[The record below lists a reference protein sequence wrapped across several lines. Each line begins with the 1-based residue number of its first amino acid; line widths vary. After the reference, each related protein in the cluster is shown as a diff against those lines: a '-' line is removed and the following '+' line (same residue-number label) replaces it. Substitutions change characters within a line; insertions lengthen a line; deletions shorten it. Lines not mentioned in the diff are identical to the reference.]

1 MPPSGILMMRAAQ
14 HRLAFSSQISTAS
27 GSLTHTIKRCP
38 HCLAIIPIGGS
49 LKKHIAAV
57 IECRE
62 DEENAIRAGR
72 QKRESERE
80 RERQREREQEQ
91 RRELEEWRER
101 ERKRREG
108 GQRKRARATLR
119 RSQSAVA
126 SSSES
131 ETRSELAIK
140 RCRVTVEEVM
150 DEDAPHI
157 DISATRSTQGPST
170 PPVFSP
176 SSGGLHPTTE
186 RHRMTVEEGMDR
198 DASQIN
204 SLAESSTPSLTTPST
219 PDPSSVDLGPRAE
232 HSGGAPPEHGPSA
245 LNRARGPALRSL
257 RRPKRRLRRWRGLLV
272 EDFPDPLAGAPISNE
287 RIPEPDLEAYVNA
300 TGTMANPKDFEVAEL
315 LMTSGMTDETK
326 DRHLKS
332 ILYRG
337 NTPWPTGSVL
347 LADVDKLPHGP
358 EFFLDEIEAEHA
370 RRPRIQYMVRRNA
383 LELLQDLFANR
394 TFGPE
399 FAYAPVKYWT
409 TGRKRE
415 RVWSCMRSAAWW
427 WEEQEKLQKAGKGAA
442 TIAPIILATDETH
455 LSVMS
460 GGQTA
465 YPVYMALGNLI
476 KDWRRKPSKRGMVLL
491 GFLPTDSFEDIDDDD
506 ERRRLKADLVHRCM
520 EKMMEPLKEVWE
532 DGVEMWCPDGR
543 LRRVFPRMAAYMAD
557 WPEQNLQCCT
567 TTGTCPICSTKGK
580 GRGDLSQTADLRDRD
595 ETLGALRAYFICN
608 HVGELKMLGL
618 KPVWPWWG
626 DLPDVD
632 LHKNI
637 APDILHQLY
646 QGVFKSHLFRWMKFF
661 VGEGVLDDR
670 FAAMPRAEGMMHFP
684 KGVSAVKQWT
694 GRESKEMLK
703 QILPAVLG
711 NLSPEEAQ
719 LARSVVDFIFIA
731 HSASMT
737 DTDLA
742 TLEHELD
749 TFHRFKDVLIARG
762 FYQSSAR
769 FDRIPKLHALSHY
782 VEMIRW
788 LGTPDG
794 YSTEASE
801 HLHIEFAKIPWR
813 ASNKVRPLP
822 QMLTYIQRQE
832 AIRIHRTYLD
842 RLNERDREHKGEGEA
857 QEPTVE
863 VRSISI
869 AVGYRPQGE
878 GFVDAEFEGQVEGE
892 VEEGDSDDIEE
903 GVEDEW
909 CAIEPVTYPDPHRHL
924 AINPTK
930 HDLRLKDVSRKYEAP
945 MLECAIKNFLI
956 RRCNVPVYDVML
968 SPEHRIPV
976 WHCLYLHHRPLPFAP
991 FESPRRDVV
1000 RASAP
1005 ILGPGGR
1012 VLKEGVWD
1020 TALYLERPNQ
1030 IRSNAEDREKHG
1042 IQRYRAGRVR
1052 SIFSLP
1058 GHIRHVYPGQLAYV
1072 EVFRP
1077 FEAIPASPYGRMHST
1092 APELDARGR
1101 RRVLVIPVNKI
1112 VLACHLVPK
1121 FNQLEPD
1128 LRLDPYTDL
1137 LSIGRHFWFNH
1148 YYNHYLFLLI
1158 QHWRRRRPTWSE
1170 RLLALRR

>member
-1 MPPSGILMMRAAQ
+1 MCTAHDTIVPTLRTLITKPGPVDMPPS
-14 HRLAFSSQISTAS
+14 
-27 GSLTHTIKRCP
+27 
-38 HCLAIIPIGGS
+38 
-49 LKKHIAAV
+49 
-57 IECRE
+57 
-62 DEENAIRAGR
+62 DEEDAIRAGR
-72 QKRESERE
+72 QKRAGERE
-80 RERQREREQEQ
+80 RECQREWEQEQ

-101 ERKRREG
+101 ERKRKEG
-108 GQRKRARATLR
+108 WKRKRARATLR
-119 RSQSAVA
+119 RLQSAVA

-131 ETRSELAIK
+131 ETRSELATK

-150 DEDAPHI
+150 DEDEPHI
-157 DISATRSTQGPST
+157 DILATRSTQGSST
-170 PPVFSP
+170 PPVSSP
-176 SSGGLHPTTE
+176 SSVGLHPATE
-186 RHRMTVEEGMDR
+186 RHWVTVEETMDE
-198 DASQIN
+198 DASRI
-204 SLAESSTPSLTTPST
+204 SILGEPSTPSLSTPPI
-219 PDPSSVDLGPRAE
+219 PDPSSVGLGTRIE
-232 HSGGAPPEHGPSA
+232 HSAEAPSKHGLPT
-245 LNRARGPALRSL
+245 LNRARGSALRSL

-272 EDFPDPLAGAPISNE
+272 EDFPDPLAGAPISSE
-287 RIPEPDLEAYVNA
+287 WIPEPDLEAYINT

-315 LMTSGMTDETK
+315 LMTLGMTDETK

-332 ILYRG
+332 VLVSDIVCMWLCGLPIGLQYRG

-347 LADVDKLPHGP
+347 LADIDKLLHGP
-358 EFFLDEIEAEHA
+358 EFFLDEIEAKHA
-370 RRPRIQYMVRRNA
+370 QRPCLQYMVRHDA

-415 RVWSCMRSAAWW
+415 RVWSCMRSARWW

-442 TIAPIILATDETH
+442 TIAPIILATDETR

-465 YPVYMALGNLI
+465 YLVYMAVGNLI

-520 EKMMEPLKEVWE
+520 EKMLEPLKEIWE
-532 DGVEMWCPDGR
+532 DGVKMWCPDGR

-580 GRGDLSQTADLRDRD
+580 GRGDLSQTAVLRDRG

-637 APDILHQLY
+637 APNILHQPY
-646 QGVFKSHLFRWMKFF
+646 QGVFKSHLFRWIKFF

-670 FAAMPRAEGMMHFP
+670 FAAMPRAEGMTHFP

-694 GRESKEMLK
+694 GRESKEMLR

-749 TFHRFKDVLIARG
+749 TFHRFKDVLIAKG
-762 FYQSSAR
+762 FCQSDAR
-769 FDRIPKLHALSHY
+769 FNRIPKLHALSHY

-832 AIRIHRTYLD
+832 AIQIHRAYLD
-842 RLNERDREHKGEGEA
+842 RLNECDREHGGEV

-863 VRSISI
+863 VQPISI

-878 GFVDAEFEGQVEGE
+878 VFVDAEFEGEVEGG
-892 VEEGDSDDIEE
+892 VEEPESDDIGGED

-909 CAIEPVTYPDPHRHL
+909 GTIEPVTYPDPHRHL

-930 HDLRLKDVSRKYEAP
+930 HDLRLKDVSTKYEAP
-945 MLECAIKNFLI
+945 RLESALKGFLV

-968 SPEHRIPV
+968 SPEHQIPV
-976 WHCLYLHHRPLPFAP
+976 WHRLYLHHRPLPFAP
-991 FESPRRDVV
+991 FEPPQRDVV

-1005 ILGPGGR
+1005 TLGPGGR
-1012 VLKEGVWD
+1012 VRKEGVWD
-1020 TALYLERPNQ
+1020 TALYLE
-1030 IRSNAEDREKHG
+1030 
-1042 IQRYRAGRVR
+1042 
-1052 SIFSLP
+1052 
-1058 GHIRHVYPGQLAYV
+1058 
-1072 EVFRP
+1072 
-1077 FEAIPASPYGRMHST
+1077 
-1092 APELDARGR
+1092 
-1101 RRVLVIPVNKI
+1101 
-1112 VLACHLVPK
+1112 
-1121 FNQLEPD
+1121 
-1128 LRLDPYTDL
+1128 
-1137 LSIGRHFWFNH
+1137 
-1148 YYNHYLFLLI
+1148 
-1158 QHWRRRRPTWSE
+1158 
-1170 RLLALRR
+1170 